1 MKPLY
6 LIFALVL
13 FIACSTPPNK
23 QDNKNTVL
31 VDNFKNAYS
40 SGEWEQTLFYLDT
53 LKALGIDLQN
63 VIPIK
68 AECYAGLGKYDNAIS
83 ILEKEIELDTM
94 PDIHYIY
101 KTLGDVLYL
110 KGDIEKAISA
120 YENTIDIRPS
130 YARPYVNLGELYLSQ
145 GNKQQSVDYF
155 VLAIRLF
162 VANEFYAE
170 VIEFSGKVL
179 SIDPVNVE
187 AYKYLQYALYE
198 LQQYNDALSIG
209 LELDSILESDKQ
221 WNERHEN
228 WLFTGMAAFRCK
240 DYQLSYDLIGN
251 SMQFDDVKKEYGWLG
266 FSYLSAIC
274 TKQGKEELAK
284 EYADVAKN
292 IGEKIPDEF
301 IKELLNE

>member
-6 LIFALVL
+6 LIFALAL
-13 FIACSTPPNK
+13 FIACSTPLNK
-23 QDNKNTVL
+23 QADKDTVL
-31 VDNFKNAYS
+31 ANLEKAYS
-40 SGEWEQTLFYLDT
+40 SGEWEQTLYYLDT
-53 LKALGIDLQN
+53 LKTLGIDLQN

-68 AECYAGLGKYDNAIS
+68 AECYAGLGKYDKAIS

-94 PDIHYIY
+94 LDIHYIY
-101 KTLGDVLYL
+101 KTLGDVYYI

-120 YENTIDIRPS
+120 YEKAIDIRPS
-130 YARPYVNLGELYLSQ
+130 YARSYINLGELYSSQ
-145 GNKQQSVDYF
+145 GDKQQSVDYF
-155 VLAIRLF
+155 ILAIRLF

-198 LQQYNDALSIG
+198 LQQYNDALSVG

-221 WNERHEN
+221 RDERHEN

-251 SMQFDDVKKEYGWLG
+251 SMQFDYVKKEYGW
-266 FSYLSAIC
+266 
-274 TKQGKEELAK
+274 
-284 EYADVAKN
+284 
-292 IGEKIPDEF
+292 
-301 IKELLNE
+301 

>member
-6 LIFALVL
+6 LILALVL

-23 QDNKNTVL
+23 QADKDTVYA
-31 VDNFKNAYS
+31 NFEKAYS
-40 SGEWEQTLFYLDT
+40 SGEWEQTLLYLDSLKT
-53 LKALGIDLQN
+53 LGMDLQN

-68 AECYAGLGKYDNAIS
+68 AECYAGMGEYDKAIS

-101 KTLGDVLYL
+101 KTLGDVYYI
-110 KGDIEKAISA
+110 KEDIGKAISA
-120 YENTIDIRPS
+120 YEKAIDIRPS
-130 YARPYVNLGELYLSQ
+130 YARPYINLGELYFSQ
-145 GNKQQSVDYF
+145 GDKQQSVDNF

-170 VIEFSGKVL
+170 VIVYSGKVL
-179 SIDPVNVE
+179 SIDPANVE

-198 LQQYNDALSIG
+198 LQQYNDALSVG

-221 WNERHEN
+221 RDERHEN

-251 SMQFDDVKKEYGWLG
+251 SMQFDYVKKEYGWLG

-292 IGEKIPDEF
+292 IGEKSPDEF